1 VYVANHIPPMG
12 IPVKAGPGQNDR
24 YGSVMLILEF
34 TLAAIF
40 VVLLLLFITVAGN
53 LGSTGRDV
61 ERVERK
67 LDLVIKH
74 LGIEGPTADG
84 IPSDVLAEID
94 RCIWS
99 DRRAEAIKLYRG
111 ATGHDAVAAKEW
123 ISRRAESY

>member
-1 VYVANHIPPMG
+1 
-12 IPVKAGPGQNDR
+12 
-24 YGSVMLILEF
+24 MLIVEF

-67 LDLVIKH
+67 LDIVIKH
-74 LGIEGPTADG
+74 LGIEGPSADG

-99 DRRAEAIKLYRG
+99 DRRAEAIKLYRD
-111 ATGHDAVAAKEW
+111 ATGHDAVTAKEW
-123 ISRRAESY
+123 INQRAASY